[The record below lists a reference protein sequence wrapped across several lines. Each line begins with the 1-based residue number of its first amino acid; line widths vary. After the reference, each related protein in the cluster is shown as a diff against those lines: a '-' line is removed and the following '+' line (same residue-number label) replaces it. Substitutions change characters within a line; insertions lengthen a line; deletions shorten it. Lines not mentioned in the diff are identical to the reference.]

1 MVASVYKRWRGSS
14 PSLRVLRV
22 GNRLSRQ
29 QRMSVLA
36 TFWKNS
42 PNSVRAGAV
51 RSLIKVLH
59 GPAAAERALVNEN
72 VLIDL
77 EDMGGKPPPG
87 LFSVCCLLLVCLL
100 VCLFVCVVVG

>member
-1 MVASVYKRWRGSS
+1 M
-14 PSLRVLRV
+14 
-22 GNRLSRQ
+22 
-29 QRMSVLA
+29 LA

-87 LFSVCCLLLVCLL
+87 LFSVVFCVACCLCVCLCVWLLGSMPTALLGLLVCCYRHL
-100 VCLFVCVVVG
+100 G